1 MNIAV
6 IGLGSMGR
14 RRIRL
19 LKKYDPSSLVIGVDL
34 NIERRSRCEEEY
46 SISTYQNLREVPE
59 DTGLKCAFVC
69 TAPLSHNEIISNCL
83 NYGLH
88 VFTELNL
95 VDDGYEANCELA
107 GKKNLVLFLSSTFLY
122 REEIKHIRS
131 AVTTSA
137 TPFNYTYHVG
147 QYLPDWHPWEH
158 YTNFFVGEKR
168 TNGCREILA
177 IELPWLLE
185 VFGDVVDVQVK
196 KNKISGLNI
205 RYDDNYLLM
214 IEHSSGSK
222 GLLAVD
228 VISRKAVRNL
238 EVFNEQ
244 VYLTWNGSPTG
255 LYEYDF
261 IHKQEVNIKL
271 YDEVDSL
278 EGYSSFV
285 IENAYYREIESF
297 FAVVQEKEQPMYSF
311 EKDKKTLSL
320 IDLIERSDEC

>member
-19 LKKYDPSSLVIGVDL
+19 IQKYDSSFQVIGIDL
-34 NIERRSRCEEEY
+34 NMERRTKCEEEY
-46 SISTYQNLREVPE
+46 SIITYKNLCDIPILTELLCV
-59 DTGLKCAFVC
+59 FVC
-69 TAPLSHNEIISNCL
+69 TSPLSHNEIISSCL
-83 NYGLH
+83 EYGLH

-107 GKKNLVLFLSSTFLY
+107 RKKNLVLFLSSTFLY

-168 TNGCREILA
+168 TNGCRELLA

-196 KNKISGLNI
+196 KNRLSGLDI
-205 RYDDNYLLM
+205 GYDDNYILM

-255 LYEYDF
+255 LFEYDF
-261 IHKQEVNIKL
+261 KQKLDVNIQL
-271 YDEVDSL
+271 YDKVDSL

-320 IDLIERSDEC
+320 IDLIEGSDEC